1 MFSVC
6 LKIRY
11 HKFQWHCGIT
21 KNQVSDMPPCLLVS
35 SLWTLA
41 FHSAPRICRSG
52 FQRYLDMRCVLCG
65 SAALT
70 MGPPEVSQLLK
81 ELLSDP
87 LLGVPNGSS
96 ENVLPERSALALS
109 AHFPHHHGD

>member
-1 MFSVC
+1 
-6 LKIRY
+6 
-11 HKFQWHCGIT
+11 
-21 KNQVSDMPPCLLVS
+21 
-35 SLWTLA
+35 
-41 FHSAPRICRSG
+41 
-52 FQRYLDMRCVLCG
+52 
-65 SAALT
+65 
-70 MGPPEVSQLLK
+70 MGPPEASQLLK